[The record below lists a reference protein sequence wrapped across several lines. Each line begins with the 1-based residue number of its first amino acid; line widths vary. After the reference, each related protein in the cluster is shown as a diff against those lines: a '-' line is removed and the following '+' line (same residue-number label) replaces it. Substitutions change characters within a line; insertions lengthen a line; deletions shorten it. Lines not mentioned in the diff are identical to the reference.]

1 MDLIKYR
8 DYYDKDYSWFW
19 THPFDGVEKTVSDT
33 FATEEEALEWG
44 KMIKEKIAAEKKVW
58 YEIHL

>member
-44 KMIKEKIAAEKKVW
+44 KMIKEKMAAEKKD
-58 YEIHL
+58 